1 MKKHLEAP
9 SRNMLAA
16 QIREEERPILC
27 INVSRYLPKEKEETN
42 FLYEETRRIGQG
54 NQEGKQKRKLIPC
67 GLYEMGAYIDRYG

>member
-1 MKKHLEAP
+1 MGAYYP
-9 SRNMLAA
+9 
-16 QIREEERPILC
+16 RERENILC

-67 GLYEMGAYIDRYG
+67 GLNEVGAYVDRNG